1 MRFLLEVR
9 NLFVSAQTG
18 SGNGKII
25 DDVGFSV
32 KQGELVVLLGESG
45 SGKTVLSRSL
55 TGLFPDKSG
64 LHVTGSVNFD
74 GNSILSATPEELLE
88 LRRRKIRYIFQEP
101 AQALNPVA
109 TIRSQLMLS
118 SEKDQFTPKVLHSA
132 LTSVGLHNVDE
143 VLDSYP
149 HQLSIGM
156 AQRVMIATAMLAS
169 PALLIADEPTSSVD
183 ASLRYE
189 LLDLLTS
196 IQKTKG
202 MSMIL
207 ITHDLDVAQLYGE
220 YILLLYKGRIVES
233 GPKNEFFT
241 RPLHPYAQLLLDS
254 RPTIGKSVG
263 SQSSYESPPA
273 KLAKHHSGCR
283 FYSRCPK
290 AQDDCALTEPPLEK
304 TPGGREVRCFY
315 WR

>member
-9 NLFVSAQTG
+9 NLFVSGETG

-25 DDVGFSV
+25 DDVSFSV

-64 LHVTGSVNFD
+64 LHVTGAVNFD
-74 GNSILSATPEELLE
+74 GNSILSVTQEELLK

-118 SEKDQFTPKVLHSA
+118 TEKDRVTPEGLRSA

-143 VLDSYP
+143 VLESYP
-149 HQLSIGM
+149 HQLSVGM
-156 AQRVMIATAMLAS
+156 AQRVMIAMAMLAS

-183 ASLRYE
+183 APLRYQ

-196 IQKTKG
+196 IQKSGG
-202 MSMIL
+202 MSLIL
-207 ITHDLDVAQLYGE
+207 ITHDLDVARLYGE
-220 YILLLYKGRIVES
+220 YILLLYKGRIVEA
-233 GPKNEFFT
+233 GPKNEFFD

-254 RPTIGKSVG
+254 RPTIGKSIG
-263 SQSSYESPPA
+263 SHLPNESNPA
-273 KLAKHHSGCR
+273 KLAKRHTGCR
-283 FYSRCPK
+283 FYSRCHK

-304 TPGGREVRCFY
+304 TSGGREVRCFY